1 MIKPRK
7 IVIGTI
13 VILSLLALVPACST
27 LGYYSQAI
35 SGHLDLISRERPVA
49 EVIED
54 KASSAELKRKLVL
67 SQRVRQFA
75 SEALHLPDNDSY
87 KQYADLERPYVVWNV
102 VATPAYSIKPKEW
115 CYFIVGCLSYRGVFD
130 KQEAEQLAK
139 ELKVEGL
146 DVSVFGT
153 AAYSTLGYFDDPL
166 LNTMLRHGDTNL
178 IGIIFHELAHQ
189 MVYVENDTAFNEAF
203 ATAVEQEGLRRWFNR
218 AGKPGEYEAYLQK
231 KRYRHAFYGLII
243 RTREK
248 LETAFAAAAT
258 DKEKQRSKE
267 QIYLGFK
274 HEYKAW
280 REASGYAGFDNWMQ
294 RDLNNSHLALIATYQ
309 ELVPTFINVLASVG
323 GDMLKFYETVKILG
337 EKDKKTR
344 ASLLAL
350 YKGIKTSSTNV
361 SSTTRT
367 KPGSVGETE

>member
-7 IVIGTI
+7 IIIGTI

-130 KQEAEQLAK
+130 KQEAEQLAA
-139 ELKVEGL
+139 ELKAGGQ

-189 MVYVENDTAFNEAF
+189 TVYVENDTAFNEAF
-203 ATAVEQEGLRRWFNR
+203 ATAVEQEGLRRWFDQV
-218 AGKPGEYEAYLQK
+218 GKPGEYETYLQK
-231 KRYRHAFYGLII
+231 KIYRHEFYTLISQTRRELENAF
-243 RTREK
+243 TSAK
-248 LETAFAAAAT
+248 T
-258 DKEKQRSKE
+258 KQEKQKAKE
-267 QIYLGFK
+267 QVYLGFK
-274 HEYKAW
+274 HKYKEW
-280 REASGYAGFDNWMQ
+280 REARAYFGFDQWMQ

-309 ELVPTFINVLASVG
+309 ERVPTFIKMLASVN
-323 GDMLKFYETVKILG
+323 GDMKKFYEMVRTIG
-337 EKDKKTR
+337 EKDKETR
-344 ASLLAL
+344 RSLFAL
-350 YKGIKTSSTNV
+350 YKGIKTAKNNLVQLQKVNV
-361 SSTTRT
+361 EQRD
-367 KPGSVGETE
+367 KE